1 VEDRKGA
8 VGRMA
13 VTAPWRDAYRG
24 RRVLVTGHTGFK
36 GGWLS
41 LWLAELGAEVTGF
54 ALPPVTDPS
63 MFGAAAIAKTVR
75 HVEGDIRDLRAL
87 GEAWR
92 ACRPDVVFHLAAQPI
107 VRESYR
113 QPVDTITINVVGT
126 THVLELA
133 RETDWPLALVCVTSD
148 KCYENVEWPYG
159 YREDDRLGGADIY
172 SGSKAAAEILI
183 SCYRR
188 SFFSRP
194 DAAAVASVRAGNVIG
209 GGDWASDRLV
219 PDCIRA
225 LVLKQTI
232 QVRNPR
238 SVRPWQHVL
247 EPLSGYLTVGARLQ
261 QRDADGLAARA
272 AWNFGPTIPN
282 ARAVGDVVDGI
293 IREWGSGR
301 WEQPP
306 ADGGGHEATL
316 LRLAI
321 DRAQLQLGWGPRWN
335 FDETMGRT
343 VEWYREYYGGGDVA
357 ACSRRQIA
365 EYTNASA
372 TRNTVA
378 TTV

>member
-1 VEDRKGA
+1 VS
-8 VGRMA
+8 
-13 VTAPWRDAYRG
+13 APWRDAYRG

-36 GGWLS
+36 GGWLA
-41 LWLAELGAEVTGF
+41 LWLRELGADVTGF
-54 ALPPVTDPS
+54 ALPPVTDPC
-63 MFGAAAIAKTVR
+63 MFEAASIATVLR
-75 HVEGDIRDLRAL
+75 HVEGDIRDLPAL
-87 GEAWR
+87 RKTWR

-113 QPVDTITINVVGT
+113 DPVETITTNVIGT

-133 RETDWPLALVCVTSD
+133 RESDWPLALVCITSD

-183 SCYRR
+183 SSYRR
-188 SFFSRP
+188 SFFGRP
-194 DAAAVASVRAGNVIG
+194 EAAGVASVRAGNVIG

-225 LVLKQTI
+225 LAGQQTI
-232 QVRNPR
+232 QVRNPK

-261 QRDADGLAARA
+261 SRDAEGLAARA

-282 ARAVGDVVDGI
+282 ARSVGDVVDGI
-293 IREWGSGR
+293 VREWGSGR

-306 ADGGGHEATL
+306 SDGGGHEATL

-321 DRAQLQLGWGPRWN
+321 DRAQLQLGWRPRWE
-335 FDETMGRT
+335 FDETMRRT
-343 VEWYREYYGGGDVA
+343 VAWYREYYNGGDVA
-357 ACSRRQIA
+357 ACARRQIA
-365 EYTNASA
+365 DYSEC
-372 TRNTVA
+372 
-378 TTV
+378 

>member
-1 VEDRKGA
+1 MSAAWAG
-8 VGRMA
+8 
-13 VTAPWRDAYRG
+13 AYRG

-41 LWLAELGAEVTGF
+41 LWLAELGADVTGF
-54 ALPPVTDPS
+54 ALPAATDPS
-63 MFGAAAIAKTVR
+63 MFAAAGVAASVR
-75 HVEGDIRDLRAL
+75 HVEGDVRDLRAL
-87 GEAWR
+87 RETWR

-113 QPVDTITINVVGT
+113 QPVETITTNVVGT

-133 RETDWPLALVCVTSD
+133 RESEWPLALVCITSD

-159 YREDDRLGGADIY
+159 YREDDRLGGADVY

-183 SCYRR
+183 SSYRR
-188 SFFSRP
+188 SFFGRADGP
-194 DAAAVASVRAGNVIG
+194 AVASVRAGNVIG
-209 GGDWASDRLV
+209 GGDWAADRLV

-225 LVLKQTI
+225 LATGQTV
-232 QVRNPR
+232 QVRNP
-238 SVRPWQHVL
+238 V
-247 EPLSGYLTVGARLQ
+247 
-261 QRDADGLAARA
+261 
-272 AWNFGPTIPN
+272 
-282 ARAVGDVVDGI
+282 GI

-321 DRAQLQLGWGPRWN
+321 DRAQLLLGWGPRWD
-335 FDETMGRT
+335 FDETMHRT
-343 VEWYREYYGGGDVA
+343 VEWYREYYNGGDAA
-357 ACSRRQIA
+357 ACTRRQIA
-365 EYTNASA
+365 DYTSASIRQTA
-372 TRNTVA
+372 PVA

>member
-1 VEDRKGA
+1 MTTNAAWGE
-8 VGRMA
+8 
-13 VTAPWRDAYRG
+13 AYRG
-24 RRVLVTGHTGFK
+24 KRVLITGHTGFK

-41 LWLAELGAEVTGF
+41 LWLKELGADVTGF
-54 ALPPVTDPS
+54 ALPPATEPS
-63 MFGAAAIAKTVR
+63 MFAEAAIATTVR
-75 HVEGDIRDLRAL
+75 HVEGDIRDLAALRA
-87 GEAWR
+87 AWR

-113 QPVDTITINVVGT
+113 NPVDTITTNVVGT

-133 RETDWPLALVCVTSD
+133 RETGGPLALVCITSD

-183 SCYRR
+183 ASYRR
-188 SFFSRP
+188 SFFG
-194 DAAAVASVRAGNVIG
+194 AADGPAVASVRAGNVIG

-219 PDCIRA
+219 PDCMRS
-225 LVLKQTI
+225 LVAKQTI
-232 QVRNPR
+232 QVRNPK

-261 QRDADGLAARA
+261 QRDADGVAARS

-282 ARAVGDVVDGI
+282 ARSVGAVVDGI
-293 IREWGSGR
+293 VRQWGAGT

-306 ADGGGHEATL
+306 SDGGGHEATL

-321 DRAQLQLGWGPRWN
+321 DRAQLQLGWSPRWD
-335 FDETMGRT
+335 FDETMRRT
-343 VEWYREYYGGGDVA
+343 VDWYREYYNGADIMA
-357 ACSRRQIA
+357 FTRQQIA
-365 EYTNASA
+365 AYSA
-372 TRNTVA
+372 APLGRTSSVA
-378 TTV
+378 TIA

>member
-1 VEDRKGA
+1 MGRVA
-8 VGRMA
+8 VNTSA
-13 VTAPWRDAYRG
+13 NAPWRDAYRG

-41 LWLAELGAEVTGF
+41 TWLADLGAEVTGF
-54 ALPPVTDPS
+54 ALPVGTEPS
-63 MFGAAAIAKTVR
+63 MFAAAAIAKTLR
-75 HVEGDIRDLRAL
+75 HVEGDIRDMHAF
-87 GEAWR
+87 GDVWR
-92 ACRPDVVFHLAAQPI
+92 TCRPDVVFHLAAQPI

-113 QPVDTITINVVGT
+113 EPVDTITTNVVGT

-133 RETDWPLALVCVTSD
+133 RQSDWPLAVVCVTSD

-183 SCYRR
+183 SSYRR
-188 SFFSRP
+188 SFFSGA
-194 DAAAVASVRAGNVIG
+194 DAPAVASVRAGNVIG

-225 LVLKQTI
+225 LVAKQTI
-232 QVRNPR
+232 QVRNPA

-247 EPLSGYLTVGARLQ
+247 EPLSGYLTVGASLQ
-261 QRDADGLAARA
+261 QRDAHGRAARA

-282 ARAVGDVVDGI
+282 ARSVGDVVDGMV
-293 IREWGSGR
+293 REWGSGA
-301 WEQPP
+301 WEQPA

-321 DRAQLQLGWGPRWN
+321 DRAQLQLGWRPRWN
-335 FDETMGRT
+335 FDETMRHT
-343 VEWYREYYGGGDVA
+343 VEWYREYYNGGDV
-357 ACSRRQIA
+357 SQITRRQIA
-365 EYTNASA
+365 QYSGA
-372 TRNTVA
+372 
-378 TTV
+378 